1 VNRSLVPTTGR
12 PLVVTGDEG
21 LLDDLLR
28 LAAAAGVEVEV
39 AADAGAARSHWP
51 GASLVVVGD
60 DQAQGA
66 TALRPSRRTGVVLV
80 GLDLDDAGVWRR
92 GVLLGA
98 EEVVFLPDAESW
110 LVERFADAAEG
121 ADRDAV
127 VVGVVGGRGGAG
139 ASVFAAALAVASSR
153 RGLEAMLV
161 DVDPLGGGI
170 DLVLGA
176 EDTTGLRWP
185 DFAQTRGRLG
195 TGDLYGS
202 LPERC
207 GLTVLS
213 WDRGDVLAVP
223 AEAVSAVIDAARRA
237 CDVVVLDLPRRVDE
251 AAEEALARSTCTLLV
266 VPAEVRAV
274 AAATRVA
281 TGLTV
286 VTADVRVVVRGPSP
300 SGLGA
305 AEVADAL
312 GLPLALD
319 MEPEPRLDERL
330 ERGEPPGRS
339 ARGPLA
345 QACSRLLDDLAPVSS
360 LPAA

>member
-1 VNRSLVPTTGR
+1 VKRPFIPSSTR
-12 PLVVTGDEG
+12 PLVITADEG

-28 LAAAAGVEVEV
+28 LAAAAGVEIDV
-39 AADAGAARSHWP
+39 APDAGAARSRWP
-51 GASLVVVGD
+51 GVPLVVVGD
-60 DQAQGA
+60 DQAAGVSG
-66 TALRPSRRTGVVLV
+66 LHPSRRPGVVLV
-80 GLDLDDAGVWRR
+80 GNELDDAGLWKR

-98 EEVVFLPDAESW
+98 EDVVVLPKDES
-110 LVERFADAAEG
+110 LLAERFADAAEG
-121 ADRDAV
+121 GGRDAL

-139 ASVFAAALAVASSR
+139 ASVLAAALAITSSR
-153 RGLEAMLV
+153 QGLETILV

-195 TGDLYGS
+195 SSDLSES

-213 WDRGDVLAVP
+213 WDRGDLLTVP
-223 AEAVSAVIDAARRA
+223 GHAVSAVIDAARRA

-251 AAEEALARSTCTLLV
+251 AAEEALTRSSCSLLV

-274 AAATRVA
+274 AAAARVA
-281 TGLTV
+281 AGLTTV
-286 VTADVRVVVRGPSP
+286 ISDLRVVVRRASRPS
-300 SGLGA
+300 LA
-305 AEVADAL
+305 ADEVADAL
-312 GLPLALD
+312 GLPLAVD
-319 MEPEPRLDERL
+319 MEPEPRLDEAL

-339 ARGPLA
+339 GRGPLA
-345 QACSRLLDDLAPVSS
+345 AACARLLDDLS
-360 LPAA
+360 PASGSRAA